1 MTTMGS
7 SASKM
12 LGSRTVRTFF
22 CLVSGIR
29 NPSFLMIV
37 DFCSFYG
44 KLCTAG
50 RRFSS
55 GLPPFTFSV
64 NALLSGQIRCN
75 NTDIGNTARALERA
89 MSAGGCRKRTNAVW
103 AKQRLLMQ
111 PFQIFSG
118 GTSRT
123 NDFLAENFLY
133 SLSVIRYIL
142 HDEASIK
149 RLFL

>member
-1 MTTMGS
+1 
-7 SASKM
+7 
-12 LGSRTVRTFF
+12 
-22 CLVSGIR
+22 
-29 NPSFLMIV
+29 MIV

-50 RRFSS
+50 HRFSS

-75 NTDIGNTARALERA
+75 NTDTGNTARALERTL
-89 MSAGGCRKRTNAVW
+89 SAGKYKKRTNAVW
-103 AKQRLLMQ
+103 AKQRFLML
-111 PFQIFSG
+111 PFQIFPD

-123 NDFLAENFLY
+123 NDFLAENFLH

-142 HDEASIK
+142 HDGASI
-149 RLFL
+149 